1 MILIPQIVT
10 PPTSDLLTLAE
21 VKAHLKVEADVT
33 AEDELIQSLIQAAE
47 SAWVQDSGRVLLAS
61 TWDQKFDE
69 WGDCWHLCLD
79 RYPVSSITAVT
90 YTQSDGTT
98 GTLSAANYY
107 LSTAGRRPCV
117 ILKYSQL
124 WPTAVLENGPSI
136 NVRYVA
142 GAATAADVPKDIVA
156 ALMVKIGEMFA
167 DRDSQGN
174 QQSAAMDRVWKLAVR
189 RHRLEA

>member
-10 PPTSDLLTLAE
+10 PPTSDLLTLSE
-21 VKAHLKVEADVT
+21 VKMHLKVEADVT
-33 AEDELIQSLIQAAE
+33 AEDELIQSLIQAVE
-47 SAWVQDSGRVLLAS
+47 SAWVQDSGRVLLSS
-61 TWDQKFDE
+61 TWDQRFDE
-69 WGDCWHLCLD
+69 WGDCGRLCLD

-98 GTLSAANYY
+98 GTLNSSGYY

-142 GAATAADVPKDIVA
+142 GAATAADVPKDIIA
-156 ALMVKIGEMFA
+156 ALKVKIGEMFA

-174 QQSAAMDRVWKLAVR
+174 QQTAAMDRVWKMAVN